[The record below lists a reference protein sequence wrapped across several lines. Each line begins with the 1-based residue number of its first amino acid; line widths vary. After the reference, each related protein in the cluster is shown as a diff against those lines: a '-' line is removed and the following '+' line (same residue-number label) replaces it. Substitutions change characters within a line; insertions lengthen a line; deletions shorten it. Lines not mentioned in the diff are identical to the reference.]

1 MKKKSRLS
9 FHTILPGLFCAF
21 VLFVFAPVDM
31 YLSTADE
38 LWFSLKDLIPWLLIF
53 AAVTF
58 AGITLL
64 CCILPKKLSV
74 IFRAGVYACSFLLWL
89 QGNVLVADYGTLDGE
104 KVNWAEYRVPGIL
117 NALIWIAVIALFI
130 FLMLRLRKKFR
141 GVVEAAACILLATQ
155 IVTLGVLL
163 IRQPQK
169 AEQQGDR
176 YLSRENE
183 FVISPEENTLVFV
196 LDCFDGNLMTTLL
209 EEYPEDTSDKFPD
222 FTFYPDT
229 VAAAA
234 RTKYAIPFILTGD
247 TNREEQSYNEYLSRA
262 YGASPLMQ
270 ELATGKYSTGFYTIQ
285 QYMDLSRDDAVENIY
300 DGTPKPLSLFG
311 LTKQFMKL
319 VAFRYAPSILA
330 PNFWMYT
337 GDFEYW
343 KNTDANAGYR
353 IDDDMFFMQLLEEGL
368 KAEAKKPAF
377 RFYHLKGAHSPYI
390 LDRKAAPV
398 DEEGGTEEEQ
408 ALGAL
413 YIVTEYMRQLK
424 DLGLYD
430 RATVIVMADH
440 GYGAHSNME
449 HCPLFMVKL
458 PGESHDFAV
467 SDMPFSQ
474 ASMAD
479 LLTHAVKGQ
488 LTSLE
493 AWRSEGKRY
502 FYSSREHEGIID
514 LSEYVIDSPGIGKD
528 VEPTGVVYHGDTLN
542 RSRDYTLGTV
552 LYFNGRD
559 TGRSCIVSGF
569 SANEGYYTWTS
580 GHDAEMLFEFTE
592 TPLGD
597 LEMLLDH
604 GTFNGEQTVEVWVNE
619 EKIETYYAYG
629 DGYYSVGIPAGMTDG
644 NVLRVR
650 LHLPD
655 ANSPSALGTGDD
667 GRLLGLS
674 MRSIVIRNAE
684 E

>member
-1 MKKKSRLS
+1 MK
-9 FHTILPGLFCAF
+9 
-21 VLFVFAPVDM
+21 VL
-31 YLSTADE
+31 
-38 LWFSLKDLIPWLLIF
+38 
-53 AAVTF
+53 
-58 AGITLL
+58 
-64 CCILPKKLSV
+64 
-74 IFRAGVYACSFLLWL
+74 
-89 QGNVLVADYGTLDGE
+89 
-104 KVNWAEYRVPGIL
+104 
-117 NALIWIAVIALFI
+117 
-130 FLMLRLRKKFR
+130 
-141 GVVEAAACILLATQ
+141 
-155 IVTLGVLL
+155 
-163 IRQPQK
+163 
-169 AEQQGDR
+169 QQ
-176 YLSRENE
+176 
-183 FVISPEENTLVFV
+183 
-196 LDCFDGNLMTTLL
+196 
-209 EEYPEDTSDKFPD
+209 
-222 FTFYPDT
+222 
-229 VAAAA
+229 
-234 RTKYAIPFILTGD
+234 
-247 TNREEQSYNEYLSRA
+247 
-262 YGASPLMQ
+262 
-270 ELATGKYSTGFYTIQ
+270 
-285 QYMDLSRDDAVENIY
+285 
-300 DGTPKPLSLFG
+300 
-311 LTKQFMKL
+311 
-319 VAFRYAPSILA
+319 
-330 PNFWMYT
+330 
-337 GDFEYW
+337 
-343 KNTDANAGYR
+343 
-353 IDDDMFFMQLLEEGL
+353 
-368 KAEAKKPAF
+368 
-377 RFYHLKGAHSPYI
+377 
-390 LDRKAAPV
+390 
-398 DEEGGTEEEQ
+398 
-408 ALGAL
+408 
-413 YIVTEYMRQLK
+413 QLK

-458 PGESHDFAV
+458 PGESHDFEV

-488 LTSLE
+488 LTSME

-629 DGYYSVGIPAGMTDG
+629 EGYYSVAIPAGMTDG

-674 MRSIVIRNAE
+674 MKSVVIREKE

>member
-21 VLFVFAPVDM
+21 VLFIFAPVDM

-89 QGNVLVADYGTLDGE
+89 QGNVLVTDYGTLDGE
-104 KVNWAEYRVPGIL
+104 RINWAEYRTPGIL

-130 FLMLRLRKKFR
+130 FLMLRLRKTFR

-285 QYMDLSRDDAVENIY
+285 
-300 DGTPKPLSLFG
+300 
-311 LTKQFMKL
+311 
-319 VAFRYAPSILA
+319 
-330 PNFWMYT
+330 
-337 GDFEYW
+337 
-343 KNTDANAGYR
+343 
-353 IDDDMFFMQLLEEGL
+353 
-368 KAEAKKPAF
+368 
-377 RFYHLKGAHSPYI
+377 
-390 LDRKAAPV
+390 
-398 DEEGGTEEEQ
+398 
-408 ALGAL
+408 
-413 YIVTEYMRQLK
+413 
-424 DLGLYD
+424 
-430 RATVIVMADH
+430 
-440 GYGAHSNME
+440 
-449 HCPLFMVKL
+449 
-458 PGESHDFAV
+458 
-467 SDMPFSQ
+467 
-474 ASMAD
+474 
-479 LLTHAVKGQ
+479 
-488 LTSLE
+488 
-493 AWRSEGKRY
+493 
-502 FYSSREHEGIID
+502 
-514 LSEYVIDSPGIGKD
+514 
-528 VEPTGVVYHGDTLN
+528 
-542 RSRDYTLGTV
+542 
-552 LYFNGRD
+552 
-559 TGRSCIVSGF
+559 
-569 SANEGYYTWTS
+569 
-580 GHDAEMLFEFTE
+580 
-592 TPLGD
+592 
-597 LEMLLDH
+597 
-604 GTFNGEQTVEVWVNE
+604 
-619 EKIETYYAYG
+619 
-629 DGYYSVGIPAGMTDG
+629 
-644 NVLRVR
+644 
-650 LHLPD
+650 
-655 ANSPSALGTGDD
+655 
-667 GRLLGLS
+667 
-674 MRSIVIRNAE
+674 
-684 E
+684 

>member
-1 MKKKSRLS
+1 
-9 FHTILPGLFCAF
+9 
-21 VLFVFAPVDM
+21 M

-89 QGNVLVADYGTLDGE
+89 QGNVLVTDYGTLDGE

-117 NALIWIAVIALFI
+117 NALIWIAVIGLFI

-209 EEYPEDTSDKFPD
+209 EEYPEDTSEKFPD

-337 GDFEYW
+337 GDFE
-343 KNTDANAGYR
+343 
-353 IDDDMFFMQLLEEGL
+353 
-368 KAEAKKPAF
+368 
-377 RFYHLKGAHSPYI
+377 
-390 LDRKAAPV
+390 
-398 DEEGGTEEEQ
+398 
-408 ALGAL
+408 
-413 YIVTEYMRQLK
+413 
-424 DLGLYD
+424 
-430 RATVIVMADH
+430 
-440 GYGAHSNME
+440 
-449 HCPLFMVKL
+449 
-458 PGESHDFAV
+458 
-467 SDMPFSQ
+467 
-474 ASMAD
+474 
-479 LLTHAVKGQ
+479 
-488 LTSLE
+488 
-493 AWRSEGKRY
+493 
-502 FYSSREHEGIID
+502 
-514 LSEYVIDSPGIGKD
+514 
-528 VEPTGVVYHGDTLN
+528 
-542 RSRDYTLGTV
+542 
-552 LYFNGRD
+552 
-559 TGRSCIVSGF
+559 
-569 SANEGYYTWTS
+569 
-580 GHDAEMLFEFTE
+580 
-592 TPLGD
+592 
-597 LEMLLDH
+597 
-604 GTFNGEQTVEVWVNE
+604 
-619 EKIETYYAYG
+619 
-629 DGYYSVGIPAGMTDG
+629 
-644 NVLRVR
+644 
-650 LHLPD
+650 
-655 ANSPSALGTGDD
+655 
-667 GRLLGLS
+667 
-674 MRSIVIRNAE
+674 
-684 E
+684 